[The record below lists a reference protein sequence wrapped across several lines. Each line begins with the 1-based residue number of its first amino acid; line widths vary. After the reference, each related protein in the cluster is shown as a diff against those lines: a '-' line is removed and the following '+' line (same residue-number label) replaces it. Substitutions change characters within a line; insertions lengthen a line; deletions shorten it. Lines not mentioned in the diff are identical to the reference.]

1 MDRVNFKKEPIVS
14 VVALSS
20 SACSKTS
27 EHKEKLSATE
37 RTDTETVTDN
47 STALHPAKASVF
59 AKGKELFA
67 FAGGC
72 LVTYAKDAP
81 LRHDAVSKEGDFAHY
96 IVQPWYDWFG
106 RNKRV
111 TTSRALNTIT
121 LQSSHGQPERPIING
136 GGFNYAGVYG
146 MPVEYESLH
155 RKCLDTLPIPG
166 AAAPLVE
173 AALEQ
178 AVVAF
183 WSAGCCFTTPTG
195 YQSNIL
201 AFTAILD
208 DDWFV
213 LMDQKSHSSMSTAAY
228 LSNAGGRKKFKH
240 NDMHDLKRL
249 LDEIEGQCPNI
260 MVAVEGLYSLDG
272 DIPDLAALYALKTR
286 YNFVLCCDEAHSFLS
301 LGTTGR
307 GCLEW
312 WNDMHPENTVPTDL
326 IDIRTTTL
334 SKAVGGIGGLVCAAE
349 RFYPALHSRAIALRS
364 TGESLATPN
373 MLQALWVLRQPE
385 RLTPSLARLRA
396 ITEYCHE
403 RLERAGVFVYG
414 ERTSPVLPIHA
425 GRPTKASELS
435 HVLRKQGVAATPFS
449 KPAVPM
455 WQSRVRIG
463 MSAEFTDE
471 NVEQLVDALIG
482 SCAVTGLVRPRRT
495 GPACSTEPSKGPPFQ
510 WQVDDTGLLKE
521 RDDALRYLD
530 RLIEAQRTQL
540 AVPGIDDRRRGGHT
554 SRLSPRSVID
564 AGHRT
569 RGQYGLGSGS
579 SRWILGTYPPHL
591 EVEKIVCNITGQ
603 TASMVYTNTEGG
615 LMSTVA
621 ALCRPVKGCPKH
633 VLLVHKAAQQ
643 PILDGHRAAPRDCK
657 TEKVVWNDLN
667 DLTSILQSISD
678 GKIQRKSY
686 ITLVLTLPPTT
697 PCNHNT
703 TLEALFTRLLT
714 FRRKLHGL
722 TIFLDCSSPSSFP
735 SSEPFS
741 AKLPLPQALHYLAT
755 ELRARIL
762 IFGSFYQTFGLNG
775 AFLAGDGALIDE
787 LRYTSRFYVFAAAP
801 PPFMMGMVADA
812 LGGEC

>member
-1 MDRVNFKKEPIVS
+1 MDFKKETIID

-20 SACSKTS
+20 SHCSTTS
-27 EHKEKLSATE
+27 EHEEKPSATE
-37 RTDTETVTDN
+37 RTDTETAKDN
-47 STALHPAKASVF
+47 STALHPAKTSVF

-72 LVTYAKDAP
+72 LVTYAKDTP
-81 LRHDAVSKEGDFAHY
+81 LRHDAVSKQGDFAHY
-96 IVQPWYDWFG
+96 VVQPWYDWFG

-155 RKCLDTLPIPG
+155 RNCLDTLPIPG

-173 AALEQ
+173 RALEQ

-183 WSAGCCFTTPTG
+183 WGAGCCFTTPTG

-240 NDMHDLKRL
+240 NDMHDLERL
-249 LDEIEGQCPNI
+249 LDDVEGQCPNI

-272 DIPDLAALYALKTR
+272 DIPDLAALHALKTR

-301 LGTTGR
+301 LGSNGR

-312 WNDMHPENTVPTDL
+312 WNDMHPEIPVPTDL

-334 SKAVGGIGGLVCAAE
+334 SKAVGGIGGLVCATK
-349 RFYPALHSRAIALRS
+349 RFYPALHSRATALRL

-385 RLTPSLARLRA
+385 RLARSLARLRA

-435 HVLRKQGVAATPFS
+435 HVLRKHGVAATPFS

-471 NVEQLVDALIG
+471 SVEQLVDALIE
-482 SCAVTGLVRPRRT
+482 SCAATKLLYSRRT
-495 GPACSTEPSKGPPFQ
+495 ASASSTTPGRCARFQ
-510 WQVDDTGLLKE
+510 WQVDDTRLAEE
-521 RDDALRYLD
+521 RDDALHYLD
-530 RLIEAQRTQL
+530 HLIEAQSTQL
-540 AVPGIDDRRRGGHT
+540 AEAGQHDRRRGGHT
-554 SRLSPRSVID
+554 SRVLPRSVID

-591 EVEKIVCNITGQ
+591 EVEQIVCDMTGQ
-603 TASMVYTNTEGG
+603 PASMVYTNTEGG

-621 ALCRPVKGCPKH
+621 ALCRPIKGCSKH
-633 VLLVHKAAQQ
+633 VLLVHKNAQQ

-657 TEKVVWNDLN
+657 TEKVVWDDLN
-667 DLTSILQSISD
+667 DLTNTLHSLTE
-678 GKIQRKSY
+678 GKKQKKSY
-686 ITLVLTLPPTT
+686 ITLVLTLPPAS

-703 TLEALFTRLLT
+703 TLETLFTALLPL
-714 FRRKLHGL
+714 RRKLHGL
-722 TIFLDCSSPSSFP
+722 TILLDCSSPPSYP
-735 SSEPFS
+735 SSEPLS
-741 AKLPLPQALHYLAT
+741 AKLPLPEALHYLVT
-755 ELRARIL
+755 ELRARTL
-762 IFGSFYQTFGLNG
+762 VFGSFYQGLGLNG

-801 PPFMMGMVADA
+801 PPFMMGMVAQA
-812 LGGEC
+812 LGGE

>member
-1 MDRVNFKKEPIVS
+1 MDFKKEPIVNI
-14 VVALSS
+14 VALSS
-20 SACSKTS
+20 SRCSTTS
-27 EHKEKLSATE
+27 EHKEELPATK
-37 RTDTETVTDN
+37 RTETETATDN
-47 STALHPAKASVF
+47 STALHPVKTSVF

-72 LVTYAKDAP
+72 LVTYVKDAP
-81 LRHDAVSKEGDFAHY
+81 LRHDAVSKQGDFAHY

-111 TTSRALNTIT
+111 TTSRALNTVT
-121 LQSSHGQPERPIING
+121 LQSCNGRPERSIING

-178 AVVAF
+178 AAVAF

-208 DDWFV
+208 NDWFV
-213 LMDQKSHSSMSTAAY
+213 FMDQKSHSSMSTAAY

-240 NDMHDLKRL
+240 NDMHDLERL

-272 DIPDLAALYALKTR
+272 DIPDLAALHALKFR
-286 YNFVLCCDEAHSFLS
+286 YNFVLFCDEAHSFLS
-301 LGTTGR
+301 LGKTGR

-312 WNDMHPENTVPTDL
+312 WNDMHPDNPVPTDL

-334 SKAVGGIGGLVCAAE
+334 SKAVGGVGGLVCAAE
-349 RFYPALHSRAIALRS
+349 RFYRALHSRATALRS

-385 RLTPSLARLRA
+385 RLARSLARLRA

-435 HVLRKQGVAATPFS
+435 HVLRKHGVAATPFS

-471 NVEQLVDALIG
+471 NVEQLVDALIE
-482 SCAVTGLVRPRRT
+482 SCTATKLLYPRRAT
-495 GPACSTEPSKGPPFQ
+495 SASFTTPGKCARFQ
-510 WQVDDTGLLKE
+510 WQEDDTGLVKE
-521 RDDALRYLD
+521 RDDALHYLD
-530 RLIEAQRTQL
+530 HLIEAQRRQL
-540 AVPGIDDRRRGGHT
+540 ADAGLHDRRRGGHT
-554 SRLSPRSVID
+554 SRSSPRSVID

-591 EVEKIVCNITGQ
+591 EVEQIVCNIIGQ
-603 TASMVYTNTEGG
+603 PASMVYTNTEGG

-621 ALCRPVKGCPKH
+621 AHCG
-633 VLLVHKAAQQ
+633 AQQ

-657 TEKVVWNDLN
+657 TEKVVWNDL
-667 DLTSILQSISD
+667 DHLTSTLRSLSE
-678 GKIQRKSY
+678 GKRQKKSY
-686 ITLVLTLPPTT
+686 ITLVLTLPPNS
-697 PCNHNT
+697 PCHHNT
-703 TLEALFTRLLT
+703 TLGTLITALLSL
-714 FRRKLHGL
+714 RRKLNGL
-722 TIFLDCSSPSSFP
+722 TILLDCSSPSPYP
-735 SSEPFS
+735 SSEPFP

-755 ELRARIL
+755 ELRARTL
-762 IFGSFYQTFGLNG
+762 VFGSFYQGLGLNG

-801 PPFMMGMVADA
+801 PPFMMGMVAEA
-812 LGGEC
+812 LGGE